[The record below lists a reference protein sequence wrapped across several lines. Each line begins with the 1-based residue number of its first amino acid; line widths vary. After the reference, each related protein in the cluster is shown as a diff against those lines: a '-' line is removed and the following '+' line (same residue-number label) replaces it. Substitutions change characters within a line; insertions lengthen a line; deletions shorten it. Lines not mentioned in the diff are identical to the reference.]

1 MVTAARVASS
11 QARDELVA
19 EGDARV
25 VRADIDGRAPRILVR
40 RGEGTAVLSGGAVV
54 RQGVNE
60 ARAATITVDLRRR
73 RFTAE
78 GRAILVL
85 HPTR

>member
-1 MVTAARVASS
+1 
-11 QARDELVA
+11 
-19 EGDARV
+19 
-25 VRADIDGRAPRILVR
+25 
-40 RGEGTAVLSGGAVV
+40 V
-54 RQGVNE
+54 RQGANE

-78 GRAILVL
+78 GQAILVL